1 MSNIR
6 TVLVVGSTGSIGR
19 DVVAAATTAGL
30 QPRALT
36 RDVSRARRTFGENVD
51 IAEGD
56 LTNAG
61 TLTDAVREVDAV
73 VFTHGSGGA
82 YETVD
87 YGAVA
92 NVLEALGDRR
102 PRIVLMTSIGVT
114 HDSGGYRDL
123 LNWKRR
129 SERLVRASGAEYTIV
144 RPSWFDHVSRGDDR
158 LVLEQGDTGD
168 GGIGRKQLAET
179 IVQSLLS
186 RSAVNKTFELFA
198 TAGEA
203 PASWDGLFARLDA
216 DTDLNGAHDRDT
228 LPLAREPQHLRTDID
243 RLTRP

>member
-6 TVLVVGSTGSIGR
+6 TVLVVGATGSIGR
-19 DVVAAATTAGL
+19 DVVAATTTA
-30 QPRALT
+30 
-36 RDVSRARRTFGENVD
+36 
-51 IAEGD
+51 
-56 LTNAG
+56 
-61 TLTDAVREVDAV
+61 
-73 VFTHGSGGA
+73 
-82 YETVD
+82 
-87 YGAVA
+87 
-92 NVLEALGDRR
+92 
-102 PRIVLMTSIGVT
+102 
-114 HDSGGYRDL
+114 
-123 LNWKRR
+123 
-129 SERLVRASGAEYTIV
+129 
-144 RPSWFDHVSRGDDR
+144 
-158 LVLEQGDTGD
+158 
-168 GGIGRKQLAET
+168 GRKQLAET